1 MSVFG
6 GGPKEYWYEEMR
18 QMFEEL
24 SLDDITDIIHYIL
37 EDKKLVDKED

>member
-1 MSVFG
+1 MSMFG
-6 GGPKEYWYEEMR
+6 NGTKDYWYDEMK

-24 SLDDITDIIHYIL
+24 SLDDITDIFHYIL